1 MVTKKAFIIALL
13 VCSVVVFSSINVFAA
28 ANWFTASVVSA
39 TAATTFQCQ
48 LTGTEDPGG
57 SGRTFT
63 EKTFLLYPD
72 IQNQMLAVLLSA
84 QGMGANV
91 RVYVDPDAGQFPTIF
106 GISMKSE

>member
-28 ANWFTASVVSA
+28 ANWFTASVVSS
-39 TAATTFQCQ
+39 TAGTSFQCM
-48 LTGTEDPGG
+48 LTGTEDGG
-57 SGRTFT
+57 SRTFT
-63 EKTFLLYPD
+63 NKVFLLYPP

-91 RVYVDPDAGQFPTIF
+91 RVYVDPQNGTFPTIF
-106 GISMKSE
+106 GISMNSQ